1 MLIALINLQGQLQ
14 NNTYYIDDIE
24 NVFSQNQRELIDLQE
39 KGVITRLESNS
50 YRFTTSVIESVII
63 QKIYENREIGKR
75 QKWQNLLSRQQMKGI
90 ENLTKAVSQTKAM
103 ELIMKL
109 IEKKLLGGS
118 DSEQK

>member
-1 MLIALINLQGQLQ
+1 
-14 NNTYYIDDIE
+14 
-24 NVFSQNQRELIDLQE
+24 
-39 KGVITRLESNS
+39 
-50 YRFTTSVIESVII
+50 
-63 QKIYENREIGKR
+63 
-75 QKWQNLLSRQQMKGI
+75 MKGI